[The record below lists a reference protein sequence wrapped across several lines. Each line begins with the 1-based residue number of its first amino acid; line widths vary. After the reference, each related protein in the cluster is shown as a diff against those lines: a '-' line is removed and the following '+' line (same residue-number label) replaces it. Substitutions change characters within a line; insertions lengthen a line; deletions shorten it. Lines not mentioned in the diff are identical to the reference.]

1 MMGNVAGETGGVRP
15 GEAVHVQWVSEPR
28 RRDVTF
34 PPPTPKQEAFSG
46 QPGLSPTA
54 STVSVL
60 VLGIWV
66 SSLDRVSLGR

>member
-1 MMGNVAGETGGVRP
+1 MFNGSQIHEEGTLHSPLPA
-15 GEAVHVQWVSEPR
+15 
-28 RRDVTF
+28 
-34 PPPTPKQEAFSG
+34 PKQEASSG

-66 SSLDRVSLGR
+66 SSLDRVSLGG